1 MILLVV
7 LVKVVVV
14 LDVVDVA
21 VTNDVPTNVNVI
33 GILEIVTVVTSPGIA
48 VAMLEMVNVAPPGA
62 VRVVAILDIVNV
74 PALLELFCPPSPT
87 PAPVVALFRKKPPA
101 PAGDSV

>member
-7 LVKVVVV
+7 LVEVVVV
-14 LDVVDVA
+14 LLDVVDVA
-21 VTNDVPTNVNVI
+21 VADDVPTNVNVT
-33 GILEIVTVVTSPGIA
+33 GMLEIVTVVTAPGIA

-74 PALLELFCPPSPT
+74 AVWE
-87 PAPVVALFRKKPPA
+87 
-101 PAGDSV
+101 